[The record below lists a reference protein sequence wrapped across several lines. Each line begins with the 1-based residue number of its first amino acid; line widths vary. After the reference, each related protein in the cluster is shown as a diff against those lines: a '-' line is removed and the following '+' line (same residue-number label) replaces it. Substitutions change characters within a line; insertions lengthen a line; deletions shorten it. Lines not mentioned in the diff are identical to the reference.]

1 MIKYND
7 KVGLNYDH
15 SSMPW
20 YEMHRWIDIWPQ
32 ITEKDSNVATAILLD
47 QCCHKGDQISVA
59 SFCIKP
65 DHYVWPPR
73 CDLRL
78 VYETDCI
85 AYRVY
90 NFDGFFVVNP
100 IKVWNRYGYIFCHSN
115 QCLTTYSWQFP
126 SWFKSSKLPSVNFPS
141 CTCSSITT
149 RHHPHMRMS
158 STQTM
163 CWSNAWRQRMAIQQL
178 GSTTIS
184 SFGYNSSAIACPT
197 SFTPS
202 IAKSFGSVLSHV
214 YPN

>member
-1 MIKYND
+1 MSDNSVTLQQVGVYINLDTTFDSNSTYYLTKYNG

-15 SSMPW
+15 NSMSLG
-20 YEMHRWIDIWPQ
+20 EMHRWIDIWPQ

-100 IKVWNRYGYIFCHSN
+100 IKV
-115 QCLTTYSWQFP
+115 
-126 SWFKSSKLPSVNFPS
+126 
-141 CTCSSITT
+141 
-149 RHHPHMRMS
+149 
-158 STQTM
+158 
-163 CWSNAWRQRMAIQQL
+163 
-178 GSTTIS
+178 
-184 SFGYNSSAIACPT
+184 
-197 SFTPS
+197 
-202 IAKSFGSVLSHV
+202 
-214 YPN
+214 